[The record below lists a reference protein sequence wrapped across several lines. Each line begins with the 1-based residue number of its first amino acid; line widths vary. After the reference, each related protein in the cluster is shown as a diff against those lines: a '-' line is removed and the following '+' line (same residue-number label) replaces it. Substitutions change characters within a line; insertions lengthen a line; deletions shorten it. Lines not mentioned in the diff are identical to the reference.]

1 MWHLK
6 EKCFVAASHKS
17 PVHMEEKIRTRR
29 EGVGVGWGRRRRR
42 RNSLCAKPHVSE
54 LLKLKAPVSDVASI
68 YMGLISEG
76 GAIDINS
83 STVREVQLHH
93 REK

>member
-6 EKCFVAASHKS
+6 EKCFVAASHKT
-17 PVHMEEKIRTRR
+17 PVHMEEKIKTRQ
-29 EGVGVGWGRRRRR
+29 EGVGLGLGRRRRR
-42 RNSLCAKPHVSE
+42 SSLCAEPHVSE

-68 YMGLISEG
+68 YLGLIREG
-76 GAIDINS
+76 GATDINS

-93 REK
+93 SEK